1 MKSKTHNFKLIADHH
16 DRDIIFGSIYFHNL
30 NREVEFM
37 FKSTFDIDMR
47 SFDGHSQFDRIDVDI
62 KWIEFDHG
70 AEQSTITLNERNMKM
85 IKQMIVDKINNAPES
100 FGVDFEDEDLHWN
113 DDEPTIFNTIYS
125 GYPSRI
131 HCDKF

>member
-1 MKSKTHNFKLIADHH
+1 MKTRTHNFKLIADHH
-16 DRDIIFGSIYFHNL
+16 DLDIIFGSIYFHNL

-85 IKQMIVDKINNAPES
+85 IKQMIVDKINDAPES

-125 GYPSRI
+125 SYPSRI